1 MKDSEYREGH
11 DPGYV
16 KHAFKTLKKKKK
28 KKKNKL
34 QYYHR
39 IKGQNLGHIYLM
51 K

>member
-28 KKKNKL
+28 KKKTNCSIITESKD
-34 QYYHR
+34 R
-39 IKGQNLGHIYLM
+39 IWVTYI
-51 K
+51 